1 MSSYTIDGI
10 GNPGVTTVLGIK
22 DKGNALIQWAVNC
35 AVDYLEDKLSFHSD
49 VTKQPHEITVIIP
62 KDELTIAKT
71 AWKTQRDNTADIGTT
86 MHDLVE
92 QFVKMKIAEKN
103 TDGLFLKSIA
113 KYQDY
118 NLKQMFYQFYN
129 WQKKHVKRFLR
140 SEQTIVHEEYW
151 YAGTADIVYEDHK
164 GNIWLIDLK
173 TKNALYGGEAEQ
185 VAAYMLAMNN
195 MKSREYNVKSR
206 YGEYQV
212 KHEAIRINKCGVLM
226 IARDY
231 FDLQFV
237 DYTDK
242 YKSRLNAFLRLLDFY
257 YADKKRRLKN
267 NPRVKECI

>member
-35 AVDYLEDKLSFHSD
+35 AVEHIENIQHVNKCTYE
-49 VTKQPHEITVIIP
+49 E
-62 KDELTIAKT
+62 AKT
-71 AWKTQRDNTADIGTT
+71 AWKTTRDNTADIGTT

-92 QFVKMKIAEKN
+92 QFVKMKIARKN

-140 SEQTIVHEEYW
+140 SEQTIVHEEYC
-151 YAGTADIVYEDHK
+151 YAGTADIVYEDHE

-212 KHEAIRINKCGVLM
+212 KHEAIRINKCAVLM

-242 YKSRLNAFLRLLDFY
+242 YESRLNAFLRLLDFY

-267 NPRVKECI
+267 NPRVKECL